1 MTLYYL
7 FLCAVLVIVTLP
19 PRSKKEKQFKVKDKT
34 QMVPGLDQWIMSNL
48 VMLRKY
54 KFIDKTYSLQLKR
67 MSVLDC
73 RSMEK
78 TQAFLDMYILQS
90 IYISVGIGIG
100 ILVILASVMAMVV
113 SMLVFLYA
121 RFILITNK
129 YENSMT
135 KLEQSF
141 PEVIQ
146 KFTDNYTVTR
156 NVRSSLKNV
165 VTKSS
170 GATQRIFEVAIR
182 EIYSGVPEDVAL
194 NNLAETVDIFY
205 AYAFVDIVIL
215 ADEMGDI
222 TESLNFLVTMVREDI
237 EGKEKSKTSHFE
249 NKMMYRML
257 NGIAFLGLVFN
268 MVKFDFTKSIYL
280 YTGTGNAI
288 VLFWI
293 GQYILTSVY
302 GKISEG

>member
-67 MSVLDC
+67 MSVLDS